1 MKDIYCS
8 YYTHSKDIVNYMV
21 NELHLRDGDSVLEP
35 SAGDGVFI
43 EAILKSGRNM
53 NIHGF
58 DIDPSAITILHD
70 KFSSEPC
77 VTIENRDTLLFGD
90 DDFSGEARLSLNE
103 VFRFSKIIGN
113 PPYGAWQ
120 SIERRRAL
128 QKLYSGFYV
137 KETYSLFL
145 LKCVSLLKDKGKLVF
160 IIPDTFLYLS
170 RHKSLRKYLLTH
182 TNIKRVLIFPSKFF
196 PNVSFGHANLSIIT
210 LERENSLD
218 ACLHNEVEI
227 VSGFSSTEEFR
238 SIESKE
244 NSKEGLIRNILRQND
259 ILNSKDYS
267 FSIVQRKDVFV
278 NISTSLGEY
287 ADIVT
292 GLYTGDNKLYIQAKN
307 YDIKNSKGYSVV
319 DMATVVENIQMDG
332 HDTETAVY
340 VPYIKNIPAKGYFLE
355 ETEWYVRW
363 DKQAIFHYKNDKKA
377 RFQNSSF
384 YFKKGIGI
392 PMVKSS
398 KIRGVL
404 MEDRVFDQ
412 AVVGIFP
419 KDNNLLLYM
428 LAFCNSSV
436 FNQLIHFVNP
446 SANNSANYIKKVPF
460 IIPSEEQLNQI
471 NVLVLRLKET
481 KEIKDNNTVKD
492 IENTLNEIIHTI
504 YKDYL

>member
-8 YYTHSKDIVNYMV
+8 YYTHSEDIVNYMV
-21 NELHLRDGDSVLEP
+21 NELHLSDGDSVLEP

-43 EAILKSGRNM
+43 EAILKSRKSV

-58 DIDPSAITILHD
+58 DIDPSAITILKD

-103 VFRFSKIIGN
+103 VARFSKIIGN

-170 RHKSLRKYLLTH
+170 RHKSIRKYLLTH

-196 PNVSFGHANLSIIT
+196 PNVSFGYANLSIIT
-210 LERENSLD
+210 LEKENSMD
-218 ACLHNEVEI
+218 ACLNNEVEI
-227 VSGFSSTEEFR
+227 VSGFNSTKDFS
-238 SIESKE
+238 SIELKE
-244 NSKEGLIRNILRQND
+244 NVKGGLIRNKLRQD
-259 ILNSKDYS
+259 YILNSIDCS
-267 FSIVQRKDVFV
+267 FSIVQRNDVFI

-292 GLYTGDNKLYIQAKN
+292 GLYTGDNKLYIRAKSH
-307 YDIKNSKGYSVV
+307 DVKNSKGYSVV
-319 DMATVVENIQMDG
+319 DMAAVVDDVQMDG
-332 HDTETAVY
+332 HDSDTAVY
-340 VPYIKNIPAKGYFLE
+340 IPYIKSVPSNGYFLKGI
-355 ETEWYVRW
+355 EWYVRW

-404 MEDRVFDQ
+404 MEDCAFD
-412 AVVGIFP
+412 
-419 KDNNLLLYM
+419 
-428 LAFCNSSV
+428 
-436 FNQLIHFVNP
+436 
-446 SANNSANYIKKVPF
+446 
-460 IIPSEEQLNQI
+460 
-471 NVLVLRLKET
+471 
-481 KEIKDNNTVKD
+481 
-492 IENTLNEIIHTI
+492 
-504 YKDYL
+504 